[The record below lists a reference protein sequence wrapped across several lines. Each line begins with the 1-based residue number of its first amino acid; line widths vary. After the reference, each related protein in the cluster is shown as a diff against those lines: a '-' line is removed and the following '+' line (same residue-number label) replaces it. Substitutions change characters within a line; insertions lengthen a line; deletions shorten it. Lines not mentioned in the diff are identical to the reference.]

1 MKVQIEKG
9 MSLRIFVYSLLNND
23 EVDGTV
29 LFAPQFTFKTEIFEF
44 ETDFIYEYEPDSDF
58 NTVYKLLQLEL
69 NLYKPNQDFVN
80 DEELI
85 IDNNIFE
92 SFYKKIFDYFIN
104 NFGNKD
110 DWEEN
115 IFVIELQAL
124 DSNRN
129 VIFQTEGFGNY
140 ETIEG

>member
-44 ETDFIYEYEPDSDF
+44 QTDFIYEYEPDSDF

-80 DEELI
+80 DE
-85 IDNNIFE
+85 
-92 SFYKKIFDYFIN
+92 
-104 NFGNKD
+104 
-110 DWEEN
+110 
-115 IFVIELQAL
+115 
-124 DSNRN
+124 
-129 VIFQTEGFGNY
+129 
-140 ETIEG
+140 